1 LGNVVVVGSG
11 EPTEVVDGG
20 GSWRAR
26 VRAHLPL
33 VVAALVGGLVALVAA
48 YDLWP
53 HGTHNLDELVYLNQA
68 DALRH
73 GHLTYDAASHVP
85 DFRPY
90 LTGVAGDRV
99 VFKYQPL
106 WPAWLAGSLAT
117 TGDHRPGLVVA
128 GALAALA
135 FWLLGREVTGR
146 RWLGTATAA
155 LVATSP
161 IFVVHSGTAL
171 AYLPT
176 AALVAAGLGMLLRGE
191 REARWPWLAGAGV
204 AFGALF
210 FHRPFDAAMVAVP
223 AGLWL
228 LLRSRGDSAGG
239 RRSWRPVAVVVL
251 AAAPFV
257 AGWLAYNQV
266 ASGSATKPAFTIDAP
281 GDTFGFGDRSSWQ
294 PSRGQGLAADEIDY
308 TVGSAARTVGTFA
321 AITPIWIGGGLITL
335 ALVVV
340 ALVMGRADARRWML
354 LGVAGSVVAGY
365 FFWWGTAN
373 FVDFEL
379 HHALGPAYWL
389 GAIGPLVALAVLGA
403 KDAAEA
409 WWASPSWRP
418 RPLLVGLGLVAVGTL
433 AGQVAYVDHQM
444 VDARAVRD
452 QQREPLDAGPAGSVV
467 LLPVAPGDPFVRDVV
482 PADVEA
488 EPRLEAPDLETPD
501 QRFRLRDRFPDRTL
515 LAWLADR
522 PSGTVL
528 DGPRGYRLTE
538 LTSAS
543 GPQLDVSASVLLPT
557 PEATVTEAW
566 LRTVDGEGEEIAR
579 TSLDTSL
586 PEALVG
592 SAVPAGT
599 PESAA
604 PLRAVDEAPGWLAIG
619 ATVDRGDGALEIVE
633 VRWAVRSVGDQ
644 VEAVG
649 PGLGYRYYS
658 FPDEPRWL
666 PEDVADRLT
675 AGIDTLVEPAPLRSI
690 GPLP

>member
-1 LGNVVVVGSG
+1 VGSDAPAEVVVGG
-11 EPTEVVDGG
+11 V
-20 GSWRAR
+20 SWRAR
-26 VRAHLPL
+26 VRAGLPL
-33 VVAALVGGLVALVAA
+33 AVAVLVGGLVALFAA

-73 GHLTYDAASHVP
+73 GHLSYDAASHVP

-90 LTGVAGDRV
+90 LTGVADDRV

-106 WPAWLAGSLAT
+106 WPAWLAVSLVT

-128 GALAALA
+128 GALATLA
-135 FWLLGREVTGR
+135 FWLLGRELTGR
-146 RWLGTATAA
+146 RWLGTATAV

-176 AALVAAGLGMLLRGE
+176 AALVAAALAMLLRGE
-191 REARWPWLAGAGV
+191 RLASWPWLAGAGV

-228 LLRSRGDSAGG
+228 LARRGDRG
-239 RRSWRPVAVVVL
+239 WRPIAVVVI

-257 AGWLAYNQV
+257 VGWLAYNQV
-266 ASGSATKPAFTIDAP
+266 ASGSPVKPVFTVDAP
-281 GDTFGFGDRSSWQ
+281 GDAFGFGERSSWT
-294 PSRGQGLAADEIDY
+294 PSRGQGLAVDQVDY
-308 TVGSAARTVGTFA
+308 TVGTAARTVGRFA

-340 ALVMGRADARRWML
+340 ALVMGRRDARRWLL
-354 LGVAGSVVAGY
+354 LGTAGTVVAGY

-373 FVDFEL
+373 FVDFDL
-379 HHALGPAYWL
+379 HRALGPAYWL
-389 GAIGPLVALAVLGA
+389 GAVGPLAALAVLGA

-418 RPLLVGLGLVAVGTL
+418 RPLLLALGLVAVGTL
-433 AGQVAYVDHQM
+433 IGQVTYVDDRL
-444 VDARAVRD
+444 VEARAVRD
-452 QQREPLDAGPAGSVV
+452 QQREPLGVGPDGSLV
-467 LLPVAPGDPFVRDVV
+467 LLPVAPGDPFVRDIV

-488 EPRLEAPDLETPD
+488 DPRLQAPDLGTPD
-501 QRFRLRDRFPDRTL
+501 QRFRLRDRFPDRML

-528 DGPRGYRLTE
+528 DGPQGYRLTE
-538 LTSAS
+538 LTTDRA
-543 GPQLDVSASVLLPT
+543 PQLGVSAAVVLPA
-557 PEATVTEAW
+557 PGATVTEAW

-579 TSLDTSL
+579 ASLDPSVPT
-586 PEALVG
+586 ALAG
-592 SAVPAGT
+592 SAVPEGA
-599 PESAA
+599 PRSAA
-604 PLRAVDEAPGWLAIG
+604 PQAAVAVAVGEAPAWLAIG

-633 VRWAVRSVGDQ
+633 VRWAVRREGDE
-644 VEAVG
+644 VEVVG
-649 PGLGYRYYS
+649 PGLGHRYYS
-658 FPDEPRWL
+658 FPDRPRWL

-675 AGIDTLVEPAPLRSI
+675 AGIGTLVEPAPLRTI